1 MREHIVSV
9 AVGSHNGLLRA
20 ALVDLISAQP
30 QFLSLASC
38 GTAAE
43 VRTAVIT
50 RQPDLLVVG
59 SEVVDA
65 EEIVLLLRLHRGLQ
79 VLMLGR
85 EPTRVRVLTRT
96 RSGIAVPESA
106 TPAVFHK
113 ALNVFSPTKQ
123 AEIVRTDKQ
132 GSPILSARQLE
143 VLSLAASGRSNGE
156 IAIELGIREGT
167 VKRHLFDAFRVLSA
181 RSRLDAVN
189 RARALGHAL

>member
-1 MREHIVSV
+1 MPEHIVSV

-20 ALVDLISAQP
+20 ALVDLISAKP
-30 QFLSLASC
+30 HFLSVASC
-38 GTAAE
+38 GTVAE
-43 VRTAVIT
+43 VRKAVIG
-50 RQPDLLVVG
+50 RQPDLIVVG

-79 VLMLGR
+79 VLMLGT

-106 TPAVFHK
+106 TPAIFLK

-123 AEIVRTDKQ
+123 AAVVLPDKPD
-132 GSPILSARQLE
+132 SPILSGRQLE